1 MLPGRAAPSAAG
13 AADPPSLSVTM
24 WLWHVPA
31 PRQRLELSCCGGAWF
46 LLLLLL
52 GCGLARGGGSVLNCP
67 PKCVC
72 ASNIISCSKIAL
84 GAIPTKLP
92 RFTAILDLSHNNLTR
107 LRADWTPVRLA
118 HLHSLLLN
126 HNALGFI
133 STEAFYHVPHL
144 KYLDLS
150 SNSIKALE
158 EYLFSQLQELEVLL
172 LYNNQIAQMDRSAFD
187 DMARLQKLYLSQNLI
202 SRFPVELVKDKAKL
216 PELALL
222 DLSSNKIKGLPVAAL
237 KGLPAWIKNGLYL
250 HSNPL
255 SCDCGLYE
263 LFTHWH
269 RRQLSSVVDFREEL
283 LCSLPQAKRS
293 VSVFTLN
300 SQDSL
305 NCSEFKEHMLEAYLG
320 DTVTINCDTK
330 VRGATTREWVTPNNK
345 RFPEEASNSTVTVL
359 GNGSLQIRPVRV
371 EDMGTYAC
379 YAVSQAFNETLY
391 VDVMV
396 HNFTQHGPHDTLNT
410 AYTTLVG
417 CILSVIL
424 VLIYLYLT
432 PCRCWCRGNEK
443 PAIQQEDSINSSM
456 LSTTPNHDPELAS
469 CKESLTRHVVS
480 SAMQGQNGKVKPNSS
495 PERSAR
501 RAQKGHRKMS
511 DPDSV
516 SSVFSDTPIVV

>member
-1 MLPGRAAPSAAG
+1 
-13 AADPPSLSVTM
+13 M
-24 WLWHVPA
+24 WLWYLA
-31 PRQRLELSCCGGAWF
+31 PGQRLGLSCGKVW
-46 LLLLLL
+46 LLVLLLL
-52 GCGLARGGGSVLNCP
+52 GCGLAREGGSILNCP

-72 ASNIISCSKIAL
+72 ASNIISCSKL
-84 GAIPTKLP
+84 GLGVIPTKLP

-107 LRADWTPVRLA
+107 LRADWTPTRLP

-133 STEAFYHVPHL
+133 STEAFCHVPHL
-144 KYLDLS
+144 RYLDLS
-150 SNSIKALE
+150 SNSIKVLE
-158 EYLFSQLQELEVLL
+158 ELLFSQLQELEVLL

-187 DMARLQKLYLSQNLI
+187 DMARLQKLYLSQNQI
-202 SRFPVELVKDKAKL
+202 SRFPMELVKDRAKL
-216 PELALL
+216 PDLALL
-222 DLSSNKIKGLPVAAL
+222 DLSANKIKGLPVAAL
-237 KGLPAWIKNGLYL
+237 KGLPAWMKNGLYL

-269 RRQLSSVVDFREEL
+269 TRQLSSVVDFREEL
-283 LCSLPQAKRS
+283 VCSLPLAKRS

-330 VRGATTREWVTPNNK
+330 VRGATTREWVTPNNR
-345 RFPEEASNSTVTVL
+345 RFPEETANSTMTVL
-359 GNGSLQIRPVRV
+359 GNGSLQIRLVRV
-371 EDMGTYAC
+371 EDMGTYTC

-432 PCRCWCRGNEK
+432 PCRCCCHGNEK
-443 PAIQQEDSINSSM
+443 LAAQPEDSINSSM
-456 LSTTPNHDPELAS
+456 LSTTPNHNPEAAGRKGSLSHLAAS
-469 CKESLTRHVVS
+469 GP
-480 SAMQGQNGKVKPNSS
+480 MQGQNGKVKPNST
-495 PERSAR
+495 PEEAAR
-501 RAQKGHRKMS
+501 RAQKAPRKMS

>member
-1 MLPGRAAPSAAG
+1 
-13 AADPPSLSVTM
+13 M
-24 WLWHVPA
+24 WLWPVP
-31 PRQRLELSCCGGAWF
+31 GTAW
-46 LLLLLL
+46 LLGLMLL
-52 GCGLARGGGSVLNCP
+52 GCGLARQGGSVLNCP

-72 ASNIISCSKIAL
+72 ASNIISCSKISL
-84 GAIPTKLP
+84 GTIPTKLP
-92 RFTAILDLSHNNLTR
+92 RFTAVLDLSHNNLTR

-118 HLHSLLLN
+118 HLHSLMLN
-126 HNALGFI
+126 HNALAFI
-133 STEAFYHVPHL
+133 STEAFCHVPHL
-144 KYLDLS
+144 RYLDLS

-187 DMARLQKLYLSQNLI
+187 DMASLQKLYLSQNQI

-237 KGLPAWIKNGLYL
+237 KSLPAWIKNGLYL

-283 LCSLPQAKRS
+283 VCSLPQAKRS
-293 VSVFTLN
+293 ISVLSLN
-300 SQDSL
+300 SQDAL

-320 DTVTINCDTK
+320 DTVTINCDAK
-330 VRGATTREWVTPNNK
+330 VRGATREWVTPTNK
-345 RFPEEASNSTVTVL
+345 RIPKEAANSTITVL
-359 GNGSLQIRPVRV
+359 GNGSLQIRPIQV
-371 EDMGTYAC
+371 EDMGTYTC
-379 YAVSQAFNETLY
+379 YAASQAFNETLY
-391 VDVMV
+391 VEVTV
-396 HNFTQHGPHDTLNT
+396 HNFTQHGPHDSLNT

-432 PCRCWCRGNEK
+432 PCRCWCCGHGK
-443 PAIQQEDSINSSM
+443 QAIQQEDSIHSSM
-456 LSTTPNHDPELAS
+456 LSTTPNHDPELAG
-469 CKESLTRHVVS
+469 CKESLNRHVAS
-480 SAMQGQNGKVKPNSS
+480 GATQGQNGWAQPWVMDLHANGTTLLPGAT
-495 PERSAR
+495 AR
-501 RAQKGHRKMS
+501 YVA
-511 DPDSV
+511 
-516 SSVFSDTPIVV
+516 PILLSHQ